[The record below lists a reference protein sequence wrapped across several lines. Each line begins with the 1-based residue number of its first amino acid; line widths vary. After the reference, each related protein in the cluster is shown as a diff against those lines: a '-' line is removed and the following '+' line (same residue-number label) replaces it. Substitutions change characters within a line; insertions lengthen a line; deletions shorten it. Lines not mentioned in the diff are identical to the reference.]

1 MTRRWTVLAVAA
13 GTLVLTAAAARGA
26 DKDIAWRADYDAARK
41 EAVEKG
47 RPLFLSFH
55 TEDCFHCRRLE
66 SGPFRDPAVVALV
79 NDRFIPLRVD
89 GNKSP
94 RLAEALRIQAYPTM
108 IIAASDGK
116 ILAFLEGYQDAR
128 PLHDHLQRAL
138 AVQTPDWMARDFQEA
153 SKAIAGGDYAKAVSL
168 LKSVLQDG
176 KDRPV
181 QTKAKAVLDEIE
193 QQAAGRLV
201 RVKQLEDK
209 GQYAEAMDLL
219 TELLSRY
226 GGTQPAAD
234 GAKMLT
240 TLAERPELK
249 TTQRARRAKDL
260 LAQAREA
267 FAARRYSDA
276 LELCDI
282 LETTYKDLPEGGQGK
297 ELAGDIRSSPAK
309 LAAACEHLNER
320 LASMYATLGESW
332 LKKGDKDQAA
342 VCFEKAVRAAPAS
355 LVAREAQARL
365 TGLSTKAPA
374 IPTQFQKPEK

>member
-1 MTRRWTVLAVAA
+1 MTHRWIASAVVA

-26 DKDIAWRADYDAARK
+26 EKDISWRADYDAARK

-55 TEDCFHCRRLE
+55 TENCFHCRRLE
-66 SGPFRDPAVVALV
+66 SGPFRDPAVATLV
-79 NDRFIPLRVD
+79 NERFVPLHVD
-89 GNKSP
+89 ANKSP

-153 SKAIAGGDYAKAVSL
+153 SKAIAAGDYAKAVSL

-193 QQAAGRLV
+193 QQAAGRLF

-226 GGTQPAAD
+226 AGTQPAAD

-249 TTQRARRAKDL
+249 TTQQARRAKDL

-267 FAARRYSDA
+267 YAARKYSDA
-276 LELCDI
+276 LEFCEI
-282 LETTYKDLPEGGQGK
+282 LETTYKDLPEGKQGK
-297 ELAGDIRSSPAK
+297 ELAGDIRSSPDK

-342 VCFEKAVRAAPAS
+342 ACFEKAVRAAPAS

-365 TGLSTKAPA
+365 TSLSTKPPA

>member
-1 MTRRWTVLAVAA
+1 MMRRRTVSAVVA
-13 GTLVLTAAAARGA
+13 GTLVLTAWAARGA
-26 DKDIAWRADYDAARK
+26 DRDIAWRADYDRARK
-41 EAVEKG
+41 EAVDKG

-66 SGPFRDPAVVALV
+66 AGPFKDPAVVGLV
-79 NDRFIPLRVD
+79 NERFVPLHVD
-89 GNKSP
+89 ANKSP

-108 IIAASDGK
+108 IIASPDGK

-153 SKAIAGGDYAKAVSL
+153 SKAIAAGEYATAVSL
-168 LKSVLQDG
+168 LKKVLEDG

-181 QTKAKAVLDEIE
+181 QTKAKSVLDEIE

-201 RVKQLEDK
+201 RVKQLQDK
-209 GQYAEAMDLL
+209 GQYQEAVDLL
-219 TELLSRY
+219 TELLARY
-226 GGTQPAAD
+226 AGTQSAAE
-234 GAKMLT
+234 GAKTLT

-249 TTQRARRAKDL
+249 TNQRVRRAKDL

-267 FAARRYSDA
+267 FTARQYSDA
-276 LELCDI
+276 LELCEI
-282 LETTYKDLPEGGQGK
+282 LETTYKDLPEGKQGV
-297 ELAGDIRSSPAK
+297 ELAGEIRSSPEK
-309 LAAACEHLNER
+309 MAAACERLNER
-320 LASMYATLGESW
+320 LTSMYATLGETW

-342 VCFEKAVRAAPAS
+342 ACFEKAVRAAPAS

-365 TGLSTKAPA
+365 TSLSTKPPA
-374 IPTQFQKPEK
+374 IPTTFHKPEK

>member
-1 MTRRWTVLAVAA
+1 MMCRGVLSAVVA
-13 GTLVLTAAAARGA
+13 GTLVVCAWPACGA
-26 DKDIAWRADYDAARK
+26 DKEIAWRADYDTARK

-66 SGPFRDPAVVALV
+66 AGPFKDPAVVALV
-79 NDRFIPLRVD
+79 NERYVPLHVD
-89 GNKSP
+89 AAKSP
-94 RLAEALRIQAYPTM
+94 RLTEALRIQAYPTM
-108 IIAASDGK
+108 IIAAADGK
-116 ILAFLEGYQDAR
+116 ILAFLEGYQDAG

-153 SKAIAGGDYAKAVSL
+153 SKAIAAGQYATAVSL
-168 LKSVLQDG
+168 LRKVLEDG

-209 GQYAEAMDLL
+209 GQYPEAMDLL
-219 TELLSRY
+219 TELISRY
-226 GGTQPAAD
+226 AGTQPAAD

-240 TLAERPELK
+240 TLAERPEFK
-249 TTQRARRAKDL
+249 TNQRTRRAKDL

-267 FAARRYSDA
+267 FTAKHYSDA
-276 LELCDI
+276 LEFCEI
-282 LETTYKDLPEGGQGK
+282 LETTYKDLPEGKQGA
-297 ELAGDIRSSPAK
+297 ELAGDVRSSPDK
-309 LAAACEHLNER
+309 LAAACERLNER

-332 LKKGDKDQAA
+332 LKKGNRDQAA
-342 VCFEKAVRAAPAS
+342 ACFEKAVRAAPAS
-355 LVAREAQARL
+355 QVARDAQARL
-365 TGLSTKAPA
+365 TSLSTKPPA
-374 IPTQFQKPEK
+374 IPTGFQKPEK

>member
-1 MTRRWTVLAVAA
+1 MMRRGIASAVVA
-13 GTLVLTAAAARGA
+13 GTLVIAAWPARGA
-26 DKDIAWRADYDAARK
+26 DKEIAWRADYDTARK

-66 SGPFRDPAVVALV
+66 AGPFKDPAVVAV
-79 NDRFIPLRVD
+79 INERYVPLHVD
-89 GNKSP
+89 AAKAP
-94 RLAEALRIQAYPTM
+94 RLTEALRIQAYPTM
-108 IIAASDGK
+108 IIAAADGK

-138 AVQTPDWMARDFQEA
+138 AMQTPDWMARDFQEA
-153 SKAIAGGDYAKAVSL
+153 SKAIAAGQYATAVSL
-168 LKSVLQDG
+168 LKKVLEDG

-209 GQYAEAMDLL
+209 GQYPEAIDLL
-219 TELLSRY
+219 TELISRY
-226 GGTQPAAD
+226 AGTQPAAD

-240 TLAERPELK
+240 TLAERPEVK
-249 TTQRARRAKDL
+249 TNQRTRRAKDL

-267 FAARRYSDA
+267 FTANHYSDA
-276 LELCDI
+276 LEFCEI
-282 LETTYKDLPEGGQGK
+282 LETTYKDLPEGKQGA
-297 ELAGDIRSSPAK
+297 ELAGDIRSSPDK
-309 LAAACEHLNER
+309 LAAACERLNER
-320 LASMYATLGESW
+320 LASMYASLGESW
-332 LKKGDKDQAA
+332 LKKGEREQAA
-342 VCFEKAVRAAPAS
+342 ASFEKAVRAAPAS

-365 TGLSTKAPA
+365 TSLSTKPPA
-374 IPTQFQKPEK
+374 IPTQYQKPEK

>member
-1 MTRRWTVLAVAA
+1 MMHRGILSAVVA
-13 GTLVLTAAAARGA
+13 GTLVLAPWPVRGA
-26 DKDIAWRADYDAARK
+26 DKEIAWRVDYDSARK

-66 SGPFRDPAVVALV
+66 AGPFKDPAVVALV
-79 NDRFIPLRVD
+79 NERYVPLHVD
-89 GNKSP
+89 AARAP
-94 RLAEALRIQAYPTM
+94 RLTEALRIQAYPTM
-108 IIAASDGK
+108 IIAAPDGK

-153 SKAIAGGDYAKAVSL
+153 SKAIAAGEYGKAVSL
-168 LKSVLQDG
+168 LKNVLQDG

-209 GQYAEAMDLL
+209 GKYPDAMDLL
-219 TELLSRY
+219 TELISRY
-226 GGTQPAAD
+226 AGTQPAAD

-240 TLAERPELK
+240 TLAERPEFK
-249 TTQRARRAKDL
+249 TNQRARRAKDL

-267 FAARRYSDA
+267 FTARHYADA
-276 LELCDI
+276 LEFCEI
-282 LETTYKDLPEGGQGK
+282 LETTYKDLPEGKQGT
-297 ELAGDIRSSPAK
+297 ELAGDIRSSPDK
-309 LAAACEHLNER
+309 LAVACERLNER
-320 LASMYATLGESW
+320 LASMYAALGESW
-332 LKKGDKDQAA
+332 LKKGERDQAA
-342 VCFEKAVRAAPAS
+342 ACFEKAVRAAPAS
-355 LVAREAQARL
+355 LVAREAQVRL
-365 TGLSTKAPA
+365 TGLSTKPPA
-374 IPTQFQKPEK
+374 IPTQYQKPEK